1 MIEITASQHLASSY
15 RGSGP
20 SIYVLPFHSWII
32 FSCQKNYDYL
42 NDITM
47 QKRANWIRSC

>member
-1 MIEITASQHLASSY
+1 MIEITASQYLTISY

-20 SIYVLPFHSWII
+20 STIYVLAFHSWII

-47 QKRANWIRSC
+47 QKRAN